1 MNIAHKDMDR
11 TVVALGETVS
21 KSFDNGTTALSDTS
35 FEIRD
40 GEFVALVG
48 PSGCGKST
56 LLRMLAGLDS
66 PTSGTVS
73 TSADH
78 VGYVFQ
84 DATLLPWRTALGNVE
99 LPLRLAGTPRREARK
114 RAAAALATVG
124 LAGYHDHRPA
134 QLSGG
139 MKMRVSIARAL
150 TSSPELFLFDEPFGA
165 LDEITRQNLNE
176 ELDRLMCDRPFTGVF
191 VTHSVAEA
199 VYLSDRVLVFSP
211 QPGRI
216 VADVPIGLARPR
228 SGELRFSEE
237 FGQLCATVSHAL
249 SAARAAGAVA

>member
-1 MNIAHKDMDR
+1 MDIDDTDR
-11 TVVALGETVS
+11 VVVARGEAVS
-21 KSFDNGTTALSDTS
+21 RSFTNGTIALDRAS

-84 DATLLPWRTALGNVE
+84 DATLLPWRTALRNVE
-99 LPLRLAGTPRREARK
+99 LPLRLTGIPRHEARS
-114 RAAAALATVG
+114 RAVAALALVG
-124 LAGYHDHRPA
+124 LDGYHDHRPA

-150 TSSPELFLFDEPFGA
+150 TSSPELFLFDEPFAA
-165 LDEITRQNLNE
+165 LDEITRQKLNE
-176 ELDRLMCDRPFTGVF
+176 ELDRLIYDRPFTGVF

-216 VADVPIGLARPR
+216 IADVPVRVARPR
-228 SGELRFSEE
+228 SAELRFSED
-237 FGQLCATVSHAL
+237 FGRLCATVSHAL
-249 SAARAAGAVA
+249 SGAHAAGAGA